1 MPLKAILVT
10 LSSTTIPAICRNVQ
24 FTRACQKR
32 KRVGSK
38 ATSVTATIVA
48 AAAAASVA
56 AAAAALTM
64 VTASATIATTNAA
77 YKKRE

>member
-10 LSSTTIPAICRNVQ
+10 VSTTIPAICRNVQ
-24 FTRACQKR
+24 FTRAFQKR

-48 AAAAASVA
+48 AAAAA
-56 AAAAALTM
+56 ALTT
-64 VTASATIATTNAA
+64 VTASATTTAA
-77 YKKRE
+77 YKKRK

>member
-10 LSSTTIPAICRNVQ
+10 VSTTIPAICRNVQ
-24 FTRACQKR
+24 FTRAFQKR

-38 ATSVTATIVA
+38 ATSVTATVA

-56 AAAAALTM
+56 AAAAAALTT
-64 VTASATIATTNAA
+64 VTASATTTAA
-77 YKKRE
+77 YKKRK